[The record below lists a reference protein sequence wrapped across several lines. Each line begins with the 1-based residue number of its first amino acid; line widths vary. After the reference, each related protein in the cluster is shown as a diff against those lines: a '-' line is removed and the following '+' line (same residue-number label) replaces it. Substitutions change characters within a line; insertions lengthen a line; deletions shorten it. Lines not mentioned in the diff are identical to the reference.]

1 MIDFNS
7 NIQIDKIIKKKK
19 NLLCFKFT
27 YNNINY
33 FGKLFTQELDNE
45 YTREKNINIYLNK
58 NIHNYN
64 NFIKLLYYY
73 DNITLNNNLL
83 NYFDNNNNFNLLIF
97 EYFNSKPLRYYIN
110 KLSKK
115 NFNDIILQIKD
126 ATFILKNLNII
137 HYDLYCQTNVL
148 LCKLNNKWTLKIIDF
163 GLSYIDTND
172 NTNNDYNTLIES
184 INDFNK
190 KQLLI

>member
-115 NFNDIILQIKD
+115 NFNDIILQIKE
-126 ATFILKNLNII
+126 ATFILK
-137 HYDLYCQTNVL
+137 
-148 LCKLNNKWTLKIIDF
+148 K
-163 GLSYIDTND
+163 
-172 NTNNDYNTLIES
+172 
-184 INDFNK
+184 
-190 KQLLI
+190 